1 MFKKFFCVLVLFA
14 LVGCASISIPKYI
27 KNDNPYKKTLY
38 ASFEKVLP
46 AAIRTL
52 EAEGWK
58 IEERADP
65 GVYEMRTG
73 EKIHQGKQVLL
84 ITGVRKLP
92 VFVASSYARLNVY
105 VTSGVEE
112 STEVEVRY
120 LTVNSVTFKS
130 FYNYAHDRSVKKLLE
145 KIEENVTK

>member
-1 MFKKFFCVLVLFA
+1 MVKKTLAVFMLLA
-14 LVGCASISIPKYI
+14 LVGCASISVPKYI
-27 KNDNPYKKTLY
+27 KNENPYKKKFY

-46 AAIRTL
+46 ATIRTL

-73 EKIHQGKQVLL
+73 EKIYEGKQVLL
-84 ITGVRKLP
+84 ITGIRKLP

-105 VTSGVEE
+105 VTARVEDY
-112 STEVEVRY
+112 TEVEVRY

-130 FYNYAHDRSVKKLLE
+130 FYSYKHNKTVEKLFA
-145 KIEENVTK
+145 KIEHNLDK